1 MFFGQS
7 RCMQW
12 AANPAYKS
20 DWEVLRHQGL
30 LLLRSRKHA
39 RETLIP
45 GLPAEDIQKEVEECR
60 FCMHVVLDWMFI
72 ARR

>member
-1 MFFGQS
+1 
-7 RCMQW
+7 MQW
-12 AANPAYKS
+12 DVDPAYKS
-20 DWEVLRHQGL
+20 DWEVLRHQG

-45 GLPAEDIQKEVEECR
+45 GLPAEDIQKEVAGCR
-60 FCMHVVLDWMFI
+60 FCMHIAPDWMFI